1 MYFTCSESAISLI
14 NDFFL
19 TLLLTQVQLLVP
31 DRQITKKKKKK
42 TKQTNKAAILDK
54 GLKLRCISKAYQA
67 SD

>member
-1 MYFTCSESAISLI
+1 MI
-14 NDFFL
+14 FFL

>member
-31 DRQITKKKKKK
+31 DRQMTKKKKKK
-42 TKQTNKAAILDK
+42 NKAAILDK
-54 GLKLRCISKAYQA
+54 GPKLRCISKTYQA

>member
-31 DRQITKKKKKK
+31 DRQMTKKKKK
-42 TKQTNKAAILDK
+42 NEAAILDK
-54 GLKLRCISKAYQA
+54 GLKLRCISKTYQA